1 MNIII
6 NKDSLATGRAA
17 AEHVARKL
25 NEAVSDKGEARLV
38 VSTGS
43 SQFELFEAL
52 IKKEIDW
59 RKIEIFHLDEYI
71 GLPVTHK
78 ASFRK
83 YLYERFVNHIT
94 PGKFYPVDVEGDID
108 ARIRDLGKS
117 LTAKPVDVGLI
128 GIGVNGHVAFND
140 PPADFDISDPYIV
153 VNLDNQCKLQQ
164 VNEGWFG
171 TIDDVPSQAVSM
183 SVRQIMKCKTIISV
197 VPHKVKADAISKT
210 FRNRLTN
217 TVPATILKQHPDYHL
232 YLDYESA
239 SEVITF

>member
-1 MNIII
+1 M
-6 NKDSLATGRAA
+6 
-17 AEHVARKL
+17 
-25 NEAVSDKGEARLV
+25 
-38 VSTGS
+38 
-43 SQFELFEAL
+43 
-52 IKKEIDW
+52 
-59 RKIEIFHLDEYI
+59 
-71 GLPVTHK
+71 
-78 ASFRK
+78 
-83 YLYERFVNHIT
+83 
-94 PGKFYPVDVEGDID
+94 DVEGEID
-108 ARIRDLGKS
+108 ARIQDLGKS

-171 TIDDVPSQAVSM
+171 TIDDVPAQAVSM